1 MRKPPPVRPSGEN
14 RDALLKQISIAKLS
28 NKTVVPGGAAT
39 FQRIFTRLG
48 CLGKPPEFSVGFYPY
63 AGLTHTVRLRKEI
76 AHVRVSDVLRD
87 APNAVMEGIAAIL
100 LARLYK
106 RRVPLDMQREYRSYA
121 ASALLSSGMRRL
133 RQKRARNRGTA
144 SQGIWHDLNMLYDRL
159 NGEYFGGEMRRPR
172 LAWSARAWR
181 RQLGCFDGALGQI
194 LLNRRLDREDVPEFA
209 VEYVLYHEMLH
220 QKHPLRLVAH
230 CRLQS
235 HSPAFRREER
245 CYAHYERA
253 ARFLKRLR

>member
-1 MRKPPPVRPSGEN
+1 VRRGARS
-14 RDALLKQISIAKLS
+14 
-28 NKTVVPGGAAT
+28 VVPGGAAT

-48 CLGKPPEFSVGFYPY
+48 CPGRPPEFSVEFYPY
-63 AGLTHTVRLRKEI
+63 AGLTHTVRLRNEV
-76 AHVRVSDVLRD
+76 AHVRVSDVLLS
-87 APNAVMEGIAAIL
+87 APTAVIDGVAAIL

-106 RRVPLDMQREYRSYA
+106 RRVPLDMALDYRA
-121 ASALLSSGMRRL
+121 FATTALMSSRMRQL
-133 RQKRARNRGTA
+133 RRRARHHGTIP
-144 SQGIWHDLNMLYDRL
+144 QGNCHDLDVLYERL
-159 NGEYFGGEMRRPR
+159 NREYFGGSMRRPR

-220 QKHPLRLVAH
+220 QKHPLRLAAH

-245 CYAHYERA
+245 RFAHYDRA

>member
-1 MRKPPPVRPSGEN
+1 MKHTLRGKSPAS
-14 RDALLKQISIAKLS
+14 AI
-28 NKTVVPGGAAT
+28 VPGGAAA

-48 CLGKPPEFSVGFYPY
+48 CLGRPPEFSVEFYPY
-63 AGLTHTVRLRKEI
+63 ACLTHTVRLRNDV
-76 AHVRVSDVLRD
+76 AYVRVSDVLRG
-87 APNAVMEGIAAIL
+87 APVPVMEAVAATL
-100 LARLYK
+100 LARLYQ
-106 RRVPLDMQREYRSYA
+106 RRVPLALARDYRAFATNALMSRRMQR
-121 ASALLSSGMRRL
+121 LRR
-133 RQKRARNRGTA
+133 KRARTRGTIP
-144 SQGIWHDLNMLYDRL
+144 QGKCHNLDILYERL
-159 NGEYFGGEMRRPR
+159 NRQYFGGGMRRPR

-220 QKHPLRLVAH
+220 QKHPLRLAAH

-245 CYAHYERA
+245 RFALYDPAM
-253 ARFLKRLR
+253 RFLRRLR

>member
-1 MRKPPPVRPSGEN
+1 MGR
-14 RDALLKQISIAKLS
+14 LS
-28 NKTVVPGGAAT
+28 KNAIVAGGAAT

-48 CLGKPPEFSVGFYPY
+48 CLGKPPEFSVEFYPY
-63 AGLTHTVRLRKEI
+63 AGLTHTVRVRNET
-76 AHVRVSDVLRD
+76 AHVRVSDVLRG
-87 APNAVMEGIAAIL
+87 APTAVIEGIAAIL

-106 RRVPLDMQREYRSYA
+106 RRAPVEMQLDYRSFAATALMSSRMQR
-121 ASALLSSGMRRL
+121 L
-133 RQKRARNRGTA
+133 RKRRARNRGTV
-144 SQGIWHDLNMLYDRL
+144 SRGRWHDLNMLYDRL
-159 NGEYFGGEMRRPR
+159 NAAYFGGEMRRPS
-172 LAWSARAWR
+172 LAWSVRAWR

-245 CYAHYERA
+245 RYAHYQRA